1 MPLTIAGKSYF
12 QIREVAGMLGVSRQT
27 LQRWF
32 REGRAADVSRD
43 FRGWR
48 VFTQAD
54 IERLRQVVD
63 KVS

>member
-1 MPLTIAGKSYF
+1 
-12 QIREVAGMLGVSRQT
+12 MLGVSRQT

-48 VFTQAD
+48 VFTHAD